1 MPIAA
6 VPGGGTPSYTFEN
19 HGYLLFYRNASYPAG
34 AGLATLASIGGTKPA
49 TASRTTRALTQRP
62 CICTECLDTML
73 RPQGISE
80 CVGRN
85 SRYHFMIGNVFRTMI
100 PGTNPRLEEIGAR
113 MRRHLPFGVRPY
125 ARSRIASRYGTQ
137 GNGYTLGNST
147 WPQASGRAGSR
158 VLGLGRGGPGRPPA
172 LAQEGH
178 RAKDL
183 AGAGR
188 DERGRRP
195 PFRHWETPAGP
206 DSTSAPASHG
216 RRHEGTRAAAPL
228 GRFWRCLLDW
238 RGAEVG
244 NRAKTA
250 EEQGGGTRR
259 PMSASR

>member
-195 PFRHWETPAGP
+195 PSHTGRLQP
-206 DSTSAPASHG
+206 DPIPPRLQHPTD
-216 RRHEGTRAAAPL
+216 EGTKERAQRRRSVAS
-228 GRFWRCLLDW
+228 G
-238 RGAEVG
+238 GAFSTGVEL
-244 NRAKTA
+244 RSATA
-250 EEQGGGTRR
+250 RR
-259 PMSASR
+259 PRKSKAVARVGP